1 MIGAI
6 ESPLSVFGSDFG
18 RRHEQRIANVVIDG
32 RATNGCAA
40 ANGCAVSD
48 TTEWAR
54 DAELLARWRAGDNR
68 AGSEIYDR
76 HAPSVARFFQ
86 NKLPDLCE
94 EMMQQTFL
102 ALVESRDRIQAG
114 VTLRAF
120 VLSIARHKLLDHLRK
135 LSGGR
140 HDVDELGSVAALA
153 PGASTIVAQK
163 REQRLLLE
171 GLRRIPI
178 EHQTALELFYW
189 EGLNANEIA
198 AVFGISHSA
207 MRSRLS
213 KARALL
219 EQAMAEVASTPELL
233 ASTVSGLD
241 DWAAQIREKL

>member
-1 MIGAI
+1 
-6 ESPLSVFGSDFG
+6 
-18 RRHEQRIANVVIDG
+18 VVAYP
-32 RATNGCAA
+32 R
-40 ANGCAVSD
+40 VVKD
-48 TTEWAR
+48 TTDWGH
-54 DAELLARWRAGDNR
+54 DVELLRRWRSGDNR

-102 ALVESRDRIQAG
+102 ALVESRDRIQDG

-120 VLSIARHKLLDHLRK
+120 VLAIARHKLIDQLRK
-135 LSGGR
+135 MSGGR
-140 HDVDELGSVAALA
+140 HEAQELGSIAALA
-153 PGASTIVAQK
+153 PGASTIVSQK

-178 EHQTALELFYW
+178 EHQTALELYYW

-198 AVFGISHSA
+198 AVFDISHSA

-219 EQAMAEVASTPELL
+219 EQAMAELATTPELL
-233 ASTVSGLD
+233 ASTVSGLE
-241 DWAAQIREKL
+241 DWAAQIRAKM

>member
-1 MIGAI
+1 MKN
-6 ESPLSVFGSDFG
+6 
-18 RRHEQRIANVVIDG
+18 R
-32 RATNGCAA
+32 A
-40 ANGCAVSD
+40 ANSQSSYRPHHFGWVDYPAVVTD
-48 TTEWAR
+48 TPDWAH
-54 DAELLARWRAGDNR
+54 DTELLRRWRAGDNR

-102 ALVESRDRIQAG
+102 ALVESRDRINEG

-120 VLSIARHKLLDHLRK
+120 VLAIARHKLIDHLRK

-140 HDVDELGSVAALA
+140 READELGSIAALA
-153 PGASTIVAQK
+153 PGASTIISQK

-178 EHQTALELFYW
+178 EHQTALELYYW

-198 AVFGISHSA
+198 SVFGISHSA

-219 EQAMAEVASTPELL
+219 EQAMAELAASPELL
-233 ASTVSGLD
+233 ASTVSGLE
-241 DWAAQIREKL
+241 DWAAQIRAKLS